1 LEIKRIGLTVNHFY
15 VLKIKTIQY
24 DVVKS

>member
-1 LEIKRIGLTVNHFY
+1 LEIKRIGLTVNPFS